1 MKASDLRYAYG
12 RARSIFFR
20 ARGRF
25 DCDSARLR
33 TPPKACTNKAIY
45 VLLSG
50 D

>member
-1 MKASDLRYAYG
+1 MAARAASFLERVA
-12 RARSIFFR
+12 
-20 ARGRF
+20 

-33 TPPKACTNKAIY
+33 TPPKACKAIY